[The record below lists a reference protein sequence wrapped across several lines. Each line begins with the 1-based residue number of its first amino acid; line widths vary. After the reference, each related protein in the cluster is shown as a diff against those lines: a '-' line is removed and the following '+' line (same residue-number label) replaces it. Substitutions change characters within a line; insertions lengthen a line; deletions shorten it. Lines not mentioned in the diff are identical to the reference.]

1 MKRTATATVL
11 GIILVGSI
19 ASIAAINAGSPSGI
33 PDLDGKTVI
42 IGRPGFTPTQE
53 VSLEVIGERQFLV
66 VPRKGDDGLT
76 YDYWTPLDSVGS
88 LLVFDDMEDAVKYRG
103 RYSRTR
109 GRSMEIEQQSEDD
122 AK

>member
-11 GIILVGSI
+11 GIILVGAI
-19 ASIAAINAGSPSGI
+19 ASIAAINAGSSSVV
-33 PDLDGKTVI
+33 PDLKGKTVI

-53 VSLEVIGERQFLV
+53 VSLGVIGDRQFLV
-66 VPRKGDDGLT
+66 TAREGDDGVT
-76 YDYWTPLDSVGS
+76 YDLWTPLDSVSS
-88 LLVFDDMEDAVKYRG
+88 LLVFENMEDAVTYGG

-109 GRSMEIEQQSEDD
+109 RRSMEVEQQSEDD